1 MKDYQL
7 KYIENLKRIFAC
19 KEVFSKPKDE
29 FEVWYRNS
37 LKARDDILS
46 LKEENDTILKEELF
60 PILDDIYGASEEE
73 LADLEE
79 FADTLM
85 DWKTKNRAVLYE

>member
-37 LKARDDILS
+37 LKARDEILS
-46 LKEENDTILKEELF
+46 LKEENDLTI
-60 PILDDIYGASEEE
+60 
-73 LADLEE
+73 
-79 FADTLM
+79 
-85 DWKTKNRAVLYE
+85 